1 MNVKHQSWLTA
12 QDFVL
17 KWFIQLSIPGL
28 QPLYFGIK
36 KALKQN
42 LYCIKALSSLMVPGT
57 GIEPVRYC
65 YRRILSPVRLP
76 VPPPGHQN
84 GDSLENR
91 TPDPV
96 IKSHVLYQLS

>member
-1 MNVKHQSWLTA
+1 MGKNASNNEKRPITVYQSY
-12 QDFVL
+12 
-17 KWFIQLSIPGL
+17 
-28 QPLYFGIK
+28 YFH
-36 KALKQN
+36 
-42 LYCIKALSSLMVPGT
+42 MVPGT